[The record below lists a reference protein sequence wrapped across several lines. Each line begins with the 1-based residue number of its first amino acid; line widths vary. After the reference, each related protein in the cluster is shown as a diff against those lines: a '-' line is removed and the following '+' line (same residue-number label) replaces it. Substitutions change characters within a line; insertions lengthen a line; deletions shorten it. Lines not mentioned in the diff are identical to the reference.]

1 MKMTFEE
8 TVSTLQIRKAELGD
22 AADIARLVGQLG
34 YSTSS
39 QEIKN
44 RLVGLASQ
52 EHAALF
58 VALCDEHVV
67 GWIQVLRVC
76 HIMTDPYCEIG
87 GLVIEEEQRCRGAG
101 SELLEKAEEWA
112 RQAGLSSVWIRSN
125 VIRLQAHE
133 FYLAR
138 GYSLFKDQHV
148 FRKDLVENLS
158 DQS

>member
-1 MKMTFEE
+1 MKLTIEE
-8 TVSTLQIRKAELGD
+8 TVGTFHIRKAAIGD
-22 AADIARLVGQLG
+22 AADIAWLVGQLG
-34 YSTSS
+34 YSASP
-39 QEIKN
+39 QEIEA
-44 RLVGLASQ
+44 RLADLAAQ
-52 EHAALF
+52 EDAAVF
-58 VALCDEHVV
+58 VAQNDEQVI
-67 GWIQVLRVC
+67 GWIQVSRVC

-87 GLVIEEEQRCRGAG
+87 GIVIEEEQRCRGAG

-148 FRKDLVENLS
+148 FRKDLFE
-158 DQS
+158 D